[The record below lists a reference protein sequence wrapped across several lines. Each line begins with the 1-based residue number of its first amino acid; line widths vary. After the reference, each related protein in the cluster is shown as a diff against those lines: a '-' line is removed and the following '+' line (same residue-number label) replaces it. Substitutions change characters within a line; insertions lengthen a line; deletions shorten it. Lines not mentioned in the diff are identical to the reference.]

1 MKDLNENKS
10 EDEIVGILK
19 QKVFGS
25 DSYNQ
30 SEQAKQRQDAM
41 NMYYLNPLGNESE
54 GTSSIQS
61 SDVFDAVEGTK
72 AVIHE
77 ALTSGRDLLH
87 FDPLNENDVD
97 QCKMANR

>member
-1 MKDLNENKS
+1 MKELGIKS

-30 SEQAKQRQDAM
+30 SEQAKQRQDSM
-41 NMYYLNPLGNESE
+41 NMYYLNPLGNENE

-72 AVIHE
+72 AE
-77 ALTSGRDLLH
+77 DG
-87 FDPLNENDVD
+87 
-97 QCKMANR
+97 